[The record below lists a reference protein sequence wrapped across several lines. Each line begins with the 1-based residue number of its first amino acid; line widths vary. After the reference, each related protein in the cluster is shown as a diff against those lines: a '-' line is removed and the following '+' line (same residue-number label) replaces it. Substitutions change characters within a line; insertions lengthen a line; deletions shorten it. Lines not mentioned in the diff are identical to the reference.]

1 MKIIIVGGGHV
12 GSYIAR
18 LLISDG
24 HEVRVVEHREEVFVK
39 LQKELP
45 REAPVFGS
53 GTNPEV
59 LEKSGIADA
68 DVVAAITGKDEINL
82 VVSLLAKEEY
92 GVPRVVA
99 RVNNPKN
106 SWLFSPSMGVDVG
119 INQADLAAHFIV
131 EEMDMKQMFTLMKL
145 DRGDYC
151 IVRAKVMPGCR
162 AAGKPVRDL
171 SLPQKAVLIAVTRGD
186 SILIPRGG
194 TELMEGDD
202 ILALTDAKSRGALT
216 EVFC

>member
-1 MKIIIVGGGHV
+1 MKIIVVGGGHV
-12 GSYIAR
+12 GSYIAH
-18 LLISDG
+18 LLATDG
-24 HEVRVVEHREEVFVK
+24 HTVRVVEHREEVFAK

-45 REAPVFGS
+45 QETLVFGS

-59 LEKSGIADA
+59 LEAAGVETA
-68 DVVAAITGKDEINL
+68 DVVASITGKDEINL

-106 SWLFSPSMGVDVG
+106 SWLFSPAMGVDVG

-145 DRGDYC
+145 GRGDYS
-151 IVRAKVMPGCR
+151 IVRAKVMPGSL
-162 AAGKPVRDL
+162 AAGRPVREL
-171 SLPQKAVLIAVTRGD
+171 SLPKKAVLIAVTRGD
-186 SILIPRGG
+186 SIVIPRGE
-194 TELMEGDD
+194 TELFEGDD
-202 ILALTDAKSRGALT
+202 ILALTDAESRGILT